1 MTFSKLFFLY
11 NIMIIKFII
20 FSVWNVGLD
29 WNFEN
34 LEAWNL
40 KLLTWNLWDEEKKL
54 NKYVLEFKG
63 LLLNLKKSGAWKSIV
78 KRENKFSR
86 STCV

>member
-1 MTFSKLFFLY
+1 
-11 NIMIIKFII
+11 MIIKFII

-29 WNFEN
+29 WNFEK

-54 NKYVLEFKG
+54 SKSEFKG
-63 LLLNLKKSGAWKSIV
+63 LFLNLKKSGAWKSIF
-78 KRENKFSR
+78 KRDNKFGR